1 MDPRLERIVAEQ
13 KRVRF
18 QGLSGSEF
26 GGTIRL
32 SDRLLNAC
40 IAAAMPADGPV
51 RALTV
56 RSREGNWLDVK
67 VTLAKP
73 SFLPPLSAE
82 LAIDRQPTLP
92 NDPVLTLRL
101 AGGAGSLMKLLNSPL
116 RRAVTLPPGIKIDG
130 DRLLV
135 DIRAVLQDR
144 GQASLLDYL
153 QQMCVTTEEAGIA
166 VIVLARVP

>member
-1 MDPRLERIVAEQ
+1 MVAEQ

-26 GGTIRL
+26 GGTIRI
-32 SDRLLNAC
+32 SDRLLNEA
-40 IAAAMPADGPV
+40 IAAVLPLDGPV

-56 RSREGNWLDVK
+56 RSREGNWLDAK

-92 NDPVLTLRL
+92 HDPVLALRL
-101 AGGAGSLMKLLNSPL
+101 AGGAGSLVKLLASPL
-116 RRAVTLPPGIKIDG
+116 KRAVSLPPGIAIDG

-135 DIRAVLQDR
+135 DIRAVLKDR
-144 GQASLLDYL
+144 GEASLLDYV